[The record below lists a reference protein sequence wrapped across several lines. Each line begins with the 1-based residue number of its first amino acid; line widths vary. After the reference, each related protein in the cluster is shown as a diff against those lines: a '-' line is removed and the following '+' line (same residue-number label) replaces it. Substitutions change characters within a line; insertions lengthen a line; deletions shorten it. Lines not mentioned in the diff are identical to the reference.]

1 MKTQLNEI
9 KRMQQ
14 LAGIL
19 NESQLNEEDIMQEGL
34 KDWVLA
40 GLITLGTIAGGT
52 KVYQMDKEY
61 EADKKAQ
68 AEYYD
73 NILSKAFDKM
83 TDEQKSD
90 LGRTINDK
98 TKDLVY
104 GQDNFPSQEMWYKLE
119 KSYAKD
125 YVKAHPNEFSISAKD
140 GLIHWKF
147 EQAAAYGQQ

>member
-1 MKTQLNEI
+1 MLINEA
-9 KRMQQ
+9 KRMQY

-19 NESQLNEEDIMQEGL
+19 NESQLNEEEDIMEEGL
-34 KDWVLA
+34 KDWILA

-83 TDEQKSD
+83 TDEQKAD
-90 LGRTINDK
+90 LGMTISSK
-98 TKDLVY
+98 TKALMHGSKDFPT
-104 GQDNFPSQEMWYKLE
+104 QDEWNIIH
-119 KSYAKD
+119 KSYAND

-140 GLIHWKF
+140 GLVHWKY
-147 EQAAAYGQQ
+147 EQAASYGQQ